1 MDMVGRWIE
10 EWCPGGDRG
19 MGEQMAKWD
28 GWTTV
33 WIDWVN
39 RLIWN
44 SMWEGGLLDGW
55 TDGQRHM
62 PWLALDWG
70 REGQGSRFNAFISN
84 QCFYSVSFCSQ
95 TIKMEQGKKGATES
109 SNDWVPS
116 VFIPALPS
124 PHLVSTVPGSK
135 HHNTQNNRIGESTE
149 GALEPPWPFRPLL
162 PLEDAIQKTTSD
174 HLSKALTVLM
184 LNMLRK

>member
-1 MDMVGRWIE
+1 MKQYVRGRIAGWMNRWTKAHAMIGFGLRQ
-10 EWCPGGDRG
+10 GGTR
-19 MGEQMAKWD
+19 
-28 GWTTV
+28 
-33 WIDWVN
+33 
-39 RLIWN
+39 
-44 SMWEGGLLDGW
+44 
-55 TDGQRHM
+55 
-62 PWLALDWG
+62 
-70 REGQGSRFNAFISN
+70 ISL
-84 QCFYSVSFCSQ
+84 QCFHLKPVFYSVSFCSQ

-149 GALEPPWPFRPLL
+149 SALEPPWPFRPLL

-184 LNMLRK
+184 LNIKGWKPANFTSRSACPREQACTLAMPGSAELLLCCPH